1 MKQALRDI
9 AALVARLG
17 VGGIAFANGWHKL
30 EEGLNAT
37 GADFLAQGAPAPRA
51 WATVT
56 MLAELIG
63 GALLIAGLI
72 VPVVGLL
79 LFAESLAVFVVAPP
93 LNPISLNEL
102 VLLGV
107 AALLLAVVG
116 AGRVSVDHMVVIRRR
131 ESAAASEFAADSE
144 ADQVIASLRDPDE
157 PAPTGSGVPT
167 RRGASPY
174 ATGGTTDGA
183 TGGTTGGVVAA
194 EPAGR
199 GAGERRTTDGTAVGV
214 VSDENPGPDG
224 PAPAG
229 GPTGRAAAPGGRP
242 GAARRGAASSDE
254 LADRME
260 DTAPHAVVDA
270 EPVQG
275 VDAGPAKGD
284 EPVKGDE
291 PAPSAAPGD
300 TLVAGRRKPQ
310 PRTRRPASG
319 G

>member
-1 MKQALRDI
+1 MIRSGQTSTVKQALRDI

-37 GADFLAQGAPAPRA
+37 GAGFLAQGAPAPRA

-56 MLAELIG
+56 MLAELLG
-63 GALLIAGLI
+63 GALLIAGLV

-144 ADQVIASLRDPDE
+144 ADQVIASLRDPD
-157 PAPTGSGVPT
+157 APGSAAPK
-167 RRGASPY
+167 RRGVSPY
-174 ATGGTTDGA
+174 ATGGAAGDTAGGA
-183 TGGTTGGVVAA
+183 ASA
-194 EPAGR
+194 EPADR
-199 GAGERRTTDGTAVGV
+199 GATA
-214 VSDENPGPDG
+214 
-224 PAPAG
+224 
-229 GPTGRAAAPGGRP
+229 T
-242 GAARRGAASSDE
+242 SSDD

-260 DTAPHAVVDA
+260 DTAPHPAVDA
-270 EPVQG
+270 EPVKG
-275 VDAGPAKGD
+275 ADAGPVQGGD
-284 EPVKGDE
+284 AEPVKGDE